1 MKLLPGVVLLFL
13 TVNLH
18 ALALRPLLSQSE
30 HEQYE
35 TVTDSLLF
43 SRTDLAG
50 LVERDPSCRDTVKLF
65 LYLELRLHNEE
76 IIDKTGNKYYIFSEV
91 TEDCVLH
98 LSLKNEAGNISQ
110 TIAGIDL
117 ASSVDVDL
125 EAVGFENGPV
135 YQDLTHQGIGTAVI
149 EKIRPYMPKECTLH
163 LMVVNRPTREAIVR
177 GKPTTLEELTGIFKS
192 QVIGRWLDTLGFQEF
207 IFKLLPEEW
216 VNFKHEELVDVVT
229 DKTVPKFVQMTAEH
243 RVFYVMARKV
253 DYAGVC
259 EQAGA
264 RYIGIQEGIDEI
276 EDMVLF
282 NAPNHT
288 TLALEKSKFSYAEV
302 LRKVQSA
309 MAEFTLAGREDVEF
323 GGPKGEL
330 ELKDE
335 DYVTIINAQKPHFNA
350 TAVLTAA

>member
-1 MKLLPGVVLLFL
+1 MKLLLGAALLFM
-13 TVNLH
+13 TVNLQ
-18 ALALRPLLSQSE
+18 ALALRPLSAQSE
-30 HEQYE
+30 QEQYE
-35 TVTDSLLF
+35 AMSNSLLAD
-43 SRTDLAG
+43 RTDLAE
-50 LVERDPSCRDTVKLF
+50 LVSRDPSCRDAVKLF
-65 LYLELRLHNEE
+65 LYLEARLHDEE
-76 IIDKTGNKYYIFSEV
+76 IIDKAGNKYYIFSEV

-98 LSLKNEAGNISQ
+98 LSLKNEAGNVSQ

-135 YQDLTHQGIGTAVI
+135 YQGLTHQGIGTAII

-163 LMVVNRPTREAIVR
+163 LMVVNKPTREAIVR
-177 GKPTTLEELTGIFKS
+177 AKPTTMEELVNVFRG
-192 QVIGRWLDTLGFQEF
+192 QVIGRWLDLLGFQEF

-216 VNFKHEELVDVVT
+216 VNFKHEELVDVVNT
-229 DKTVPKFVQMTAEH
+229 GNLPRFIQQTAEH

-276 EDMVLF
+276 EDLILF
-282 NAPNHT
+282 NAPNNT
-288 TLALEKSKFSYAEV
+288 TLALEKSKFSYGEV

-335 DYVTIINAQKPHFNA
+335 DYVTIINAQKPHVNA